1 MYANKIFFTFNGEYA
16 GFDVNQPTSRTGG
29 KAEAISMVR
38 RALNDDANI
47 IMIGD
52 GATDQEACPPADYFI
67 GYGGNIIRDEVRN
80 RAHYYITDFEQLY
93 HVLWM
98 CYSVTTVLGSLMNLL
113 YAWMWEMCVRLARGM
128 WKAGGAKCV
137 DANYTD
143 VFILNKNWILIRY
156 DTVFCLWVFKPIF

>member
-1 MYANKIFFTFNGEYA
+1 MSVPFPRHKRSSPDLSIPNNNAHLCVSVCVCVCREFVTRLRNSGKKVYLITGGFDCLIEPVCLELGIPLENMYANKIFFTFNGEYA

-93 HVLWM
+93 HVL
-98 CYSVTTVLGSLMNLL
+98 
-113 YAWMWEMCVRLARGM
+113 
-128 WKAGGAKCV
+128 
-137 DANYTD
+137 
-143 VFILNKNWILIRY
+143 
-156 DTVFCLWVFKPIF
+156 